1 MSNSGRRMAAQYMRM
16 SKESQDYSVHHQTL
30 AIAAYAAT
38 HDIDIVRTYAD
49 EGISGLQLANRPGL
63 KQLLADVLAG
73 DPGFDL
79 ILTYDV
85 SRWGRFQDP
94 DESAHYEFLCRGAG
108 VQVEYC
114 AEPFTNDGG
123 PMNALVKQMKRV
135 MAGEYS
141 RDLAVKVSLAQWN
154 FARLGHWVGGPPG
167 YGLRR
172 QILHA
177 DGSDG
182 PILQAGEQ
190 KWVKT
195 DRVVLAPG
203 PPEEIALVQR
213 IYRMFVF
220 AGMSRRTISRVLAAE
235 GLLATQGAPW
245 TRSRVHE
252 VLTNEKYAGVQAFG
266 RHGGRLLKAKR
277 PPEAWARA
285 DLRFAPMVS
294 RATFAAAQLHIARRI
309 RLQSDDAMILG
320 LSRLLGEAGH
330 LSRVLINQDD
340 RIPCAQTYQNRFGS
354 LLEAYRR
361 VGYAPGE
368 RARAASARYG
378 VRYPARRP
386 RGPTLSPR
394 EMLRRAR
401 RLLGEVGSLSMRI
414 IDDAAALPSASAY
427 AQTFGSMGEL
437 YRRLGYTP
445 TYKQAQAMKQM
456 TGRGRWV

>member
-30 AIAAYAAT
+30 AIAAYAAA

-177 DGSDG
+177 DGSDRWYIVYHRR
-182 PILQAGEQ
+182 PLGE
-190 KWVKT
+190 T
-195 DRVVLAPG
+195 DANHRVVSID
-203 PPEEIALVQR
+203 E
-213 IYRMFVF
+213 
-220 AGMSRRTISRVLAAE
+220 
-235 GLLATQGAPW
+235 
-245 TRSRVHE
+245 
-252 VLTNEKYAGVQAFG
+252 
-266 RHGGRLLKAKR
+266 
-277 PPEAWARA
+277 
-285 DLRFAPMVS
+285 LRFGPDG
-294 RATFAAAQLHIARRI
+294 RI
-309 RLQSDDAMILG
+309 EPVVITR
-320 LSRLLGEAGH
+320 E
-330 LSRVLINQDD
+330 
-340 RIPCAQTYQNRFGS
+340 
-354 LLEAYRR
+354 
-361 VGYAPGE
+361 
-368 RARAASARYG
+368 G
-378 VRYPARRP
+378 VRRDP
-386 RGPTLSPR
+386 L
-394 EMLRRAR
+394 
-401 RLLGEVGSLSMRI
+401 
-414 IDDAAALPSASAY
+414 
-427 AQTFGSMGEL
+427 
-437 YRRLGYTP
+437 
-445 TYKQAQAMKQM
+445 
-456 TGRGRWV
+456 